1 MWNGVNNLGV
11 RLLDDDDDCPQPSPP
26 VSTGKQIGIA
36 VAIAGLSAV
45 VTQGVEWAF
54 AELRERFGTKPPPP
68 KKDGES

>member
-11 RLLDDDDDCPQPSPP
+11 RLLDEDDDDEELPPP

-45 VTQGVEWAF
+45 ATNLIEWGVD
-54 AELRERFGTKPPPP
+54 ELREAFGRKPP